1 MRLESA
7 RGGFS
12 VGLNKADGA
21 ALSESRLAL
30 DCELQ
35 TMINA
40 EYDP

>member
-7 RGGFS
+7 IGGVI
-12 VGLNKADGA
+12 VGLNKADSA

-35 TMINA
+35 TMIIA
-40 EYDP
+40 E